1 MADEL
6 GPLAVG
12 VDVGGSGI
20 KAAVVDV
27 ASGRLLGDRLRLVTP
42 EPSVPHAVVETLAAL
57 LEQLRVDE
65 PRPDDSGAAHRNGGQ
80 RDERAADEAAEG
92 GPGQARLEA
101 CPSAAVDSADRT
113 PKRLALRRDAARGAP
128 VGVGFP
134 APVIGGVTRA
144 AANID
149 PGWVDYPA
157 EQEMRVRLGR
167 PVAVAN
173 DADVA
178 GIAEMRFGAGR
189 GVDGT
194 VMVLTIGT
202 GIGSAI
208 FVDGRLV
215 PNTEL
220 GHLQVRGK
228 DAEKRASDAARSRRG
243 LGWGEWAVLLDEY
256 LTTLQHL
263 FWPDLFILG
272 GGVSKRSERFL
283 PRLTVKVPV
292 VPATLLNDA
301 GIVGAA
307 CVARER
313 FPSE

>member
-1 MADEL
+1 MGSDGAT
-6 GPLAVG
+6 LAIG

-20 KAAVVDV
+20 KAAVVDI
-27 ASGRLLGDRLRLVTP
+27 GTGHLLGERLRLPTP
-42 EPSVPHAVVETLAAL
+42 EPSVPHAVVETVAEVLR
-57 LEQLRVDE
+57 QLCEASR
-65 PRPDDSGAAHRNGGQ
+65 GGVAP
-80 RDERAADEAAEG
+80 AADAGAEA
-92 GPGQARLEA
+92 P
-101 CPSAAVDSADRT
+101 CV
-113 PKRLALRRDAARGAP
+113 ALDAATP
-128 VGVGFP
+128 VGIGFP
-134 APVIGGVTRA
+134 APVIAGVTRA

-157 EQEMRVRLGR
+157 EKELRARLGR

-189 GVDGT
+189 GVGGT

-208 FVDGRLV
+208 FVDGHLV

-228 DAEKRASDAARSRRG
+228 DAEKRASDAARARRA
-243 LGWGEWAVLLDEY
+243 LSWTAWAQLLDEY
-256 LTTLQHL
+256 LIVLQHL
-263 FWPDLFILG
+263 FYPDLFILG
-272 GGVSKRSERFL
+272 GGVSKRSERFV
-283 PRLTVKVPV
+283 PRLRVKVPV

-307 CVARER
+307 VVARER
-313 FPSE
+313 FPAS